1 MVTVY
6 GIELPKIKHQICTD
20 MLMHLDIHMYIYI
33 SVCIYT
39 WNNHNTHEIIIR
51 NKHKPNVEGRQ
62 AVASLSSPENT
73 CHVKGIDAFGK
84 PERLLKDCAR

>member
-33 SVCIYT
+33 YIYICIYICMYVY
-39 WNNHNTHEIIIR
+39 THEIIIR

-62 AVASLSSPENT
+62 AVASLST
-73 CHVKGIDAFGK
+73 KQLKGK
-84 PERLLKDCAR
+84 